1 VNEHIL
7 DPRRH
12 QSAWPNEYGDTRAEA
27 VIESLNTRSVV
38 MASILLLKQSAI
50 NGLVVGAGVALLSS
64 LAPTFAA
71 EVRQNVDIFPDLQV
85 SVGMGNDKND
95 VTTAVPARNRALD
108 LTSQLPWRAPIG
120 HRQPRKADVPP
131 AEVFSTW
138 ERQQQ
143 RLDAELDGKLIICWR
158 C

>member
-1 VNEHIL
+1 
-7 DPRRH
+7 
-12 QSAWPNEYGDTRAEA
+12 
-27 VIESLNTRSVV
+27 
-38 MASILLLKQSAI
+38 MASILLQKQSAI

-71 EVRQNVDIFPDLQV
+71 EVQQSVDIFPDLQV
-85 SVGMGNDKND
+85 RVGMGNDKND
-95 VTTAVPARNRALD
+95 DVTTAVPDRNRALN

-131 AEVFSTW
+131 PEVLSTW

-143 RLDAELDGKLIICWR
+143 RLDAELDGKLIICRR